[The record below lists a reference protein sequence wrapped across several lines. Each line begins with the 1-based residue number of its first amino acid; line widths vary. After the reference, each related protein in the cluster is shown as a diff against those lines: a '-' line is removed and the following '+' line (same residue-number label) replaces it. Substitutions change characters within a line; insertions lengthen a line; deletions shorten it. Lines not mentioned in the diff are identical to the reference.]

1 MTDSNE
7 QFVVKIETLFYHCLQ
22 GENSRKILKFGY
34 RVSKIKK
41 IPKNQDF
48 GTKCSDCL
56 YFDFVIV
63 LGLKLHHKGFRT
75 VLNQKIK
82 KS

>member
-1 MTDSNE
+1 M
-7 QFVVKIETLFYHCLQ
+7 
-22 GENSRKILKFGY
+22 
-34 RVSKIKK
+34 SKIKK

-63 LGLKLHHKGFRT
+63 LGLKLHHKGVGT

-82 KS
+82 KKLIIKFAL